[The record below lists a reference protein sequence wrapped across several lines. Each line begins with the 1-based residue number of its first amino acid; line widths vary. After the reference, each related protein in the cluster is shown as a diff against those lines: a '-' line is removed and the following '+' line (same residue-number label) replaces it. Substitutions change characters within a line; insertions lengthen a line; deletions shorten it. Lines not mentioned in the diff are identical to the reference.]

1 MLQNTLVR
9 ERAQEETRPCAVD
22 IGVYHITRPSLEI
35 LIIFDHKNSYSPS
48 RPSKNNNRFSIL
60 AANSGGRSFHLPTF

>member
-9 ERAQEETRPCAVD
+9 QRAQEETRPCAVD

-35 LIIFDHKNSYSPS
+35 FDHKYSYSPS
-48 RPSKNNNRFSIL
+48 RPSKNNNRFSI
-60 AANSGGRSFHLPTF
+60 